1 MLHFEVDESYL
12 AMIRFDPREE
22 VSSWLAIDSMHRVM
36 LSIARGLGS
45 ARYRIKAVLDRAGAI
60 HSEPRDLRKGL
71 SLALEGVTPRLPY
84 YDWELLEDTLSAGPL
99 RVTVQY
105 MDSLPQDRAVEPVRW
120 YDSTR
125 TPCRSS
131 TVGELCEML
140 RYTGGSLEK
149 TIAMAR
155 EAHDIYMQTRD
166 SILPRET
173 GYNPALPVR
182 AQSMVPAAW
191 RSMFMRGKVPELTAF
206 FRGKPSG
213 LDEEEYYRMQLRGA
227 GYYCLVRDTKRNN
240 PLFRNKTDR

>member
-1 MLHFEVDESYL
+1 MLQFEVDDSYL
-12 AMIRFDPREE
+12 AMVRFDPREE
-22 VSSWLAIDSMHRVM
+22 VSSWLAGESMHRVM
-36 LSIARGLGS
+36 LSIAGGLDS

-60 HSEPRDLRKGL
+60 YSDPRDLRESL
-71 SLALEGVTPRLPY
+71 SFALEGVTPRLPY

-99 RVTVQY
+99 RVAVQY
-105 MDSLPQDRAVEPVRW
+105 MASLPQDRSVEPVRW

-155 EAHDIYMQTRD
+155 EAHDIYMQTRE

-173 GYNPALPVR
+173 GYNPALPLR

-191 RSMFMRGKVPELTAF
+191 RSLFRRGKAPELTSF

-213 LDEEEYYRMQLRGA
+213 LDEGEYYRLQVRGA

-240 PLFRNKTDR
+240 PLFRNRTDR